1 MEEQENKRKDSALLQ
16 KMEKIE
22 ALLTEQVE
30 QGKRAHQSARLHTIV
45 LVAFVAVFA
54 IGFFVLDA
62 TLKDATR
69 ELPTLLESI
78 TQLADTADMSLG
90 TTIGKLEEIDFT
102 ALNATIQGIASIK
115 FDALSNSIESLQSI
129 IKPFATFMGAFG

>member
-1 MEEQENKRKDSALLQ
+1 MEEQEKKTEESAIFL

-22 ALLTEQVE
+22 ALLIEQVE
-30 QGKRAHQSARLHTIV
+30 QGKKAHKSARLHTVV
-45 LVAFVAVFA
+45 LVAFVVVFA
-54 IGFFVLDA
+54 IGFFMLDA

-69 ELPTLLESI
+69 ELPTLLASI

-102 ALNATIQGIASIK
+102 ALNSTIQGIASIK
-115 FDALSNSIESLQSI
+115 FDALSASIESLQSI
-129 IKPFATFMGAFG
+129 IKPFASFMGAFG